1 MAASPYSGR
10 TGGLLISACS
20 QIPWPVAR
28 LAPPPDGDH
37 AAPIPSRRRTARQ
50 DPASFKACCR
60 GSKTLPE
67 PTMNYYG
74 EMAQRHWA
82 RWLPH
87 QYATIEDPDSFFSDL
102 GSRVEARI
110 DELADQLAGD
120 DQAGEGYL
128 DKAGRI
134 GQARRQAEEIV
145 LSEMVLLQPE
155 ADR

>member
-20 QIPWPVAR
+20 PILWPAAALV
-28 LAPPPDGDH
+28 PPDTVGP
-37 AAPIPSRRRTARQ
+37 AAPLVSKGRTARQ